1 MSVPSLTVLPPVPSS
16 DGKREYATADEAR
29 AALTLLTGP
38 ELKKLQLVAELH
50 CRKFGIPSKHME
62 PRELLNEAFLKTLNL
77 DKKWRKG
84 IGILHHLNRA
94 MQNIAGHE
102 VPKKA
107 RNVGVPGA
115 QDGEMEQDADEA
127 LDTLRPLE
135 TVSSV
140 VATVEA
146 RDELRLLEEIFN
158 DDKPALRVLM
168 CRATGQEGKEIQQ
181 TLNLTKKDYDA
192 ISTRILRKTKSY
204 YEPRSQAVQ
213 PGRGA

>member
-1 MSVPSLTVLPPVPSS
+1 MSSPSLTVLPPAPSP

-84 IGILHHLNRA
+84 ITILHHLNRA

-107 RNVGVPGA
+107 RTMDVGSTDA
-115 QDGEMEQDADEA
+115 GEEEQDADEA
-127 LDTLRPLE
+127 LDSLRPPE
-135 TVSSV
+135 TVNTV
-140 VATVEA
+140 VAAVEA

-158 DDKPALRVLM
+158 DDKPALHVLT
-168 CRATGQEGKEIQQ
+168 CRASGQEGKEIQD

-204 YEPRSQAVQ
+204 YEPKSQAVR
-213 PGRGA
+213 PGQGA